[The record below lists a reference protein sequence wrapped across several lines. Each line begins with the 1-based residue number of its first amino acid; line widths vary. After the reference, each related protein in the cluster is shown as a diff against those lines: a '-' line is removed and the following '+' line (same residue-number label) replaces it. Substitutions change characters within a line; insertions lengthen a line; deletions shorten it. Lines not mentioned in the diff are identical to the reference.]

1 MPMYLY
7 IINIIVLLVL
17 YVCSYS
23 CVHFIVQEV
32 KVKVVHCHDR
42 RLPLEARKNACM
54 DCASDDFGKPET
66 HRALSKQ
73 LKHLTTTN
81 CIIIHHIG

>member
-1 MPMYLY
+1 MYLY

-32 KVKVVHCHDR
+32 KVKVVPAMTADS
-42 RLPLEARKNACM
+42 PLKPGRMLAWTVLLMILENLKPTEHFQNSLSTLLLQI
-54 DCASDDFGKPET
+54 AS
-66 HRALSKQ
+66 LY
-73 LKHLTTTN
+73 
-81 CIIIHHIG
+81 II